1 MWLRINHYLAGYP
14 HAIGPPTSQAMKTL
28 LLFVALALSALVA
41 TPAASQTRSVRD
53 TATTYGARLDAKG
66 RPANTNTN
74 RIDSRIDSRIN
85 NRLAL
90 RIERYRPDSTDN
102 PTAAF
107 QATQD
112 DKSRA
117 TPVIAPPQSQDN
129 AQ

>member
-1 MWLRINHYLAGYP
+1 MWLRINHLAGYP
-14 HAIGPPTSQAMKTL
+14 YAVGPPTSQAMKAL

-53 TATTYGARLDAKG
+53 TATAYGARLDAKG

-74 RIDSRIDSRIN
+74 RINSRIDSRIN
-85 NRLAL
+85 SRLAL

-117 TPVIAPPQSQDN
+117 APVIAPPQSQDN